1 VFIRSWV
8 ALFPGSS
15 PAFCRI
21 QYREEA
27 GNKARSWV
35 QFPFLCLFSP
45 SEWYRG
51 YLYHQPSKRVSPLI
65 LCACV
70 DITSVVVKI
79 GDNLQPD
86 ACGDIS
92 SVVVDIGDNIE
103 PQHWVLVLAFVET
116 LRALE
121 VWVH

>member
-1 VFIRSWV
+1 M
-8 ALFPGSS
+8 
-15 PAFCRI
+15 
-21 QYREEA
+21 
-27 GNKARSWV
+27 

-70 DITSVVVKI
+70 DVTSGVVKI

-103 PQHWVLVLAFVET
+103 PVLVLAFIET
-116 LRALE
+116 LRALK